1 MTAQNL
7 TTVEVRML
15 RAESRK
21 RALQDSWTLWKR
33 NPVTIA
39 GTLIILSLILIAMVA
54 PWLAT
59 HDPFDQILADR
70 LFPPSLDYWFGTDN
84 LGRDIYSRVI
94 HGSRL
99 TLMIAFVVALISGP
113 IGLVVGVLS
122 GYLGGMVD
130 EVLMRLSDIFLAFP
144 KLILAI
150 AFAAALEPGLTNAII
165 AISIAN
171 WPSYARLVR
180 AETLAVRNSDY
191 IDAVRILGAGHTRIM
206 FYHLT
211 PMCLSTLIVRVSLD
225 MGTIILIAAGLGFLG
240 LGAQP
245 PAPEWGLMVS
255 DGRNYLVDQWWV
267 STIPGIAI
275 LVVVLGFNLVGDGLR
290 DILDPH
296 QRQS

>member
-122 GYLGGMVD
+122 GYLG
-130 EVLMRLSDIFLAFP
+130 
-144 KLILAI
+144 
-150 AFAAALEPGLTNAII
+150 
-165 AISIAN
+165 
-171 WPSYARLVR
+171 
-180 AETLAVRNSDY
+180 
-191 IDAVRILGAGHTRIM
+191 
-206 FYHLT
+206 
-211 PMCLSTLIVRVSLD
+211 
-225 MGTIILIAAGLGFLG
+225 
-240 LGAQP
+240 
-245 PAPEWGLMVS
+245 
-255 DGRNYLVDQWWV
+255 
-267 STIPGIAI
+267 
-275 LVVVLGFNLVGDGLR
+275 
-290 DILDPH
+290 
-296 QRQS
+296 